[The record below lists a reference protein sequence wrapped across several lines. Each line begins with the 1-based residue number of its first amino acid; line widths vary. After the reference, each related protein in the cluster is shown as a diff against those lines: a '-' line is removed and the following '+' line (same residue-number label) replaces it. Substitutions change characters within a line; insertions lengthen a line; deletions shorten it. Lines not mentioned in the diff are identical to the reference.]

1 MCYDYHSGF
10 ALEILAINNPRII
23 IIIIIITTTISKVSS
38 RRCSPSRISRREKT
52 ARGPLFHEDEPRSRD
67 RSDSLD
73 ANEKL

>member
-23 IIIIIITTTISKVSS
+23 IIIIIITTISKVSS
-38 RRCSPSRISRREKT
+38 RCSLSRISRREKT

>member
-23 IIIIIITTTISKVSS
+23 IIIIITTISKVSS